1 MSELDFAC
9 FKLKQALYNPYAI
22 TRREAKKRDVAEA
35 WKSLQHQ
42 TSQKKARAKHDSLA
56 LYI

>member
-9 FKLKQALYNPYAI
+9 FSLKQALYNPYAI

-35 WKSLQHQ
+35 WRSLQRQ
-42 TSQKKARAKHDSLA
+42 TAQKRKRAKRNNLA

>member
-1 MSELDFAC
+1 MSELDLAC
-9 FKLKQALYNPYAI
+9 LKLKQALYNPYAI

-35 WKSLQHQ
+35 WRSLQRQ
-42 TSQKKARAKHDSLA
+42 TAQKRNRARRNSLA

>member
-22 TRREAKKRDVAEA
+22 TRREAKKRDVAES
-35 WKSLQHQ
+35 WKAMQRQ
-42 TSQKKARAKHDSLA
+42 TAQKRNRAKRNNLA